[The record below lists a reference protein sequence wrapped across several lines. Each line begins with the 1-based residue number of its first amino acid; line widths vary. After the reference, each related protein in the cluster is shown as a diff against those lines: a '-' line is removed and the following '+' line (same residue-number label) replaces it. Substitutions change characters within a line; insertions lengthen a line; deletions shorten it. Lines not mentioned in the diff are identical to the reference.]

1 MPNGKPGDHPL
12 TDIVVH
18 RLPVY
23 SAAIDRMIR
32 DIVDLGGREAIADL
46 LLFQFNNR
54 DHPDLARLEA
64 ILRPIRAELR
74 KPTSFE

>member
-18 RLPVY
+18 RLRVY
-23 SAAIDRMIR
+23 SPAIDRLVR
-32 DIVDLGGREAIADL
+32 DIVDLGGRDEIADL
-46 LLFQFNNR
+46 LLLEFNHL

-64 ILRPIRAELR
+64 ILRPIRDQLR
-74 KPTSFE
+74 QPGGFE